1 MATTAGA
8 DVGHPLDYVYPS
20 VELPYPAIRVII
32 GQHFHFCVSPRF
44 WAWYIVGAFYDSQGH
59 ELWHTEIFLLYRDR
73 RGYSLGL
80 GEFDTGL
87 SPPRFALLGEC
98 ESQRVK
104 ESNDGQVIALPVIH
118 CRNSDDIHS
127 PFLLCYDYRMPQSRS
142 NSRVHP
148 DLNSHRKHPRSKR
161 RP

>member
-1 MATTAGA
+1 VVKIVPALVAARAPLEGYWRSWDFKVATTARSDGE
-8 DVGHPLDYVYPS
+8 HPIDNAYPS

-44 WAWYIVGAFYDSQGH
+44 WAWYIVGAFYDSQGY

-80 GEFDTGL
+80 GEFDTGP

-98 ESQRVK
+98 DSQIK
-104 ESNDGQVIALPVIH
+104 
-118 CRNSDDIHS
+118 
-127 PFLLCYDYRMPQSRS
+127 
-142 NSRVHP
+142 
-148 DLNSHRKHPRSKR
+148 
-161 RP
+161 